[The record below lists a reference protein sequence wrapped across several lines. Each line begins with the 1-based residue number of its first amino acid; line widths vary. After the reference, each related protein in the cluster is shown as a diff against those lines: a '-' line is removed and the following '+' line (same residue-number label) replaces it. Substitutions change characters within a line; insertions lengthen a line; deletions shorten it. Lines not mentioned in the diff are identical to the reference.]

1 MFRLSAGS
9 VATTGKSPPVLHT
22 LNEVL
27 SGKVIA
33 AVGPASD
40 GGGGLGVG
48 DGVAVGVGDAVAV
61 GVGVGVGDCVEA
73 TEITAQLRLTRNASP
88 VRRGGIF
95 TKPI

>member
-1 MFRLSAGS
+1 MFKLSPDR
-9 VATTGKSPPVLHT
+9 VVTHGKTPPVLHT
-22 LNEVL
+22 LNDVL

-48 DGVAVGVGDAVAV
+48 VAVGDGDAVAV
-61 GVGVGVGDCVEA
+61 GVGVGVGDCADA
-73 TEITAQLRLTRNASP
+73 TEIAMQLRLTRNASP
-88 VRRGGIF
+88 ARRGGIF